1 MPPLSHSL
9 ATLHVSPRRRAAV
22 RPSALVLALVCAFPP
37 SFAQTAAD
45 APAETTAKKD
55 STQLETVIVT
65 GGRRT
70 ENIKDVPMSISA
82 IKGEALEAYN
92 ASGQDI
98 RALSARV
105 PSLNIESDFGRTFPR
120 FYIRGLGN
128 TDFDLNASQPVGL
141 VYDDVVQE
149 SPMLKGFPVFDVEQV
164 EVLRGPQGTL
174 FGRNSPAGVMK
185 FDSVKPG
192 KRFEGYAS
200 VGFGR
205 FSAFNFE
212 GAVNAPLSADW
223 SMRASVLMQRASDR
237 VHNPLPNAEQDLE
250 GYNDKAARVQA
261 AYKNGGFHGLV
272 NLHGRDYKGNA
283 TTFRAN
289 IIKRGTNELVD
300 GFDASVYPTDGYNS
314 QTLKSSGVSARLR
327 WELDGMT
334 LHSITAYDTAK
345 FYSRGDVDGGFGH
358 RFAGVPDGPS
368 YPGQPA
374 LIPFDAQ
381 TADGL
386 PNLKQTTQ
394 ELRLQSAT
402 QNPLQWIGGLYFFK
416 ETLQVDSF
424 NFDSLAAGDPQNGYA
439 VQHQSSKSWAAF
451 GNVSYAF
458 SPDFKVRGG
467 LRYTDDKKDFDA
479 SRTTANT
486 PPPIGDKSPIAVTE
500 HPRSTN
506 WSWDLGAN
514 YSLSK
519 TTALFARAAT
529 GYRAPSIQGRILFF
543 DAAAERDIPPVTVA
557 KSEKAMSVEAG
568 FKMDLLD
575 NTARISG
582 TVFKYRIKDAQLT
595 VGNGSSNQNRLVN
608 AARVEAQGFELDAQ
622 AIIARDWRTTLGVS
636 YNDTEIKDPNLATK
650 PCGNANFQ
658 FLQPNTG
665 CTVLNPLDT
674 RPGAVPGT
682 VLVNGNPMPRAP
694 KWVLNWTLKY
704 STEIAGGELTVL
716 TDWAYKDQY
725 NMFLYEAVE
734 YRAKAMLEGGLRVG
748 YAWDNGKYEV
758 AAYSRNITNR
768 QQVVA
773 AIDFNNLTGIINE
786 PRSYGVQFKAS
797 F

>member
-1 MPPLSHSL
+1 MNYHRVKPTVIAL
-9 ATLHVSPRRRAAV
+9 ALIAAFPVS
-22 RPSALVLALVCAFPP
+22 SAL
-37 SFAQTAAD
+37 AQSAEPAA
-45 APAETTAKKD
+45 PEAKK
-55 STQLETVIVT
+55 SGATQLEAVIVT
-65 GGRRT
+65 ATRRA
-70 ENIKDVPMSISA
+70 ENVKQVPQSIST
-82 IKGEALEAYN
+82 INTEALDTLT

-149 SPMLKGFPVFDVEQV
+149 SPMLKGFPIFDVEQV

-185 FDSVKPG
+185 FESAKPG
-192 KRFEGYAS
+192 KRREGYAQI
-200 VGFGR
+200 GFGR
-205 FSAFNFE
+205 NNT
-212 GAVNAPLSADW
+212 VNAEAMINTPLNDDW
-223 SMRASVLMQRASDR
+223 SLRAAVLMQRASDR
-237 VHNPLPNAEQDLE
+237 VFNPLPDAEKSLE

-261 AYKNGGFHGLV
+261 AYKNGSFNALL
-272 NLHGRDYKGNA
+272 NLHGRDYSGNA

-289 IIKRGTNELVD
+289 IIKRGTNDIVD
-300 GFDASVYPTDGYNS
+300 GFNASVYPTDGYNS
-314 QTLKSSGVSARLR
+314 QTLQSSGVSARLR
-327 WELDGMT
+327 WDLSGMT
-334 LHSITAYDTAK
+334 LHSITAFDRAK

-358 RFAGVPDGPS
+358 RFKGVPDGPS

-381 TADGL
+381 TADGMPYL
-386 PNLKQTTQ
+386 RQTTQ
-394 ELRLQSAT
+394 EFRLQSAT
-402 QNPLQWIGGLYFFK
+402 QDALQWIGGLYYFS
-416 ETLQVDSF
+416 ENLQVDSF
-424 NFDSLAAGDPQNGYA
+424 NFDSLVPGDPQNGYA
-439 VQHQSSKSWAAF
+439 VQHQKSKSWAAF
-451 GNVSYAF
+451 GNLSYALT
-458 SPDFKVRGG
+458 PDLKIRGG

-479 SRTTANT
+479 SRTSAQT
-486 PPPIGDKSPIAVTE
+486 PPSIGDNTAIAVTAN
-500 HPRSTN
+500 PKSTN

-514 YSLSK
+514 YSLDKNTS
-519 TTALFARAAT
+519 LFARAAT

-543 DAAAERDIPPVTVA
+543 DAAAEKNIPPVTMA
-557 KSEKAMSVEAG
+557 KAEKALSFEAG
-568 FKMDLLD
+568 FKTDLLD

-582 TVFKYRIKDAQLT
+582 TVFKYTLKDAQLT

-608 AARVEAQGFELDAQ
+608 AAKAEGQGFELDGQ
-622 AIIARDWRTTLGVS
+622 AIIARDWKTTLGVS
-636 YNDTEIKDPNLATK
+636 YNDTKIKDPNLATK
-650 PCGNANFQ
+650 PCGNAAFQ

-665 CTVLNPLDT
+665 CTVLNPADT

-682 VLVNGNPMPRAP
+682 VLVNGNPLPRAP
-694 KWVLNWTLKY
+694 KWVVNWTLKY
-704 STEIAGGELTVL
+704 STEFANGDLYVL

-734 YRAKAMLEGGLRVG
+734 YRAKSMLEGGLRVG
-748 YAWDNGKYEV
+748 YGWGNGKYEV
-758 AAYSRNITNR
+758 AGYVRNLTNR
-768 QQVVA
+768 QQVIA